1 MSEMSAPITD
11 QPAGAEQ
18 PTTSRR
24 ALLCCGAAVLAG
36 GSVLAVAGCGPTDN
50 IAKGDAKAA
59 SSGPVDL
66 GPASAVPVGGGKV
79 FADQRIVVTQP
90 SAGQYKAFSA
100 RCTHAG
106 CLVDQVTSKVIQ
118 CPCHGSQFNM
128 ADGTVANGPAASP
141 LPAYQVTVSGGNL
154 TVTPS

>member
-1 MSEMSAPITD
+1 MSATAPS
-11 QPAGAEQ
+11 AAAAEAAEQ
-18 PTTSRR
+18 STTTRR

-36 GSVLAVAGCGPTDN
+36 GSALAVAGCGPTN
-50 IAKGDAKAA
+50 SIAKGDAQTSA
-59 SSGPVDL
+59 GPVDL

-90 SAGQYKAFSA
+90 TAGQYKAFSA

-106 CLVDQVTSKVIQ
+106 CLVDQVTKNLIQ
-118 CPCHGSQFNM
+118 CPCHGSRFNF
-128 ADGTVANGPAASP
+128 ADGTVANGPAQSP

-154 TVTPS
+154 TVTT